1 MDRPMMLTV
10 EEYLFLRRLID
21 GASDV
26 SQVVE
31 EPGQTVKRKA
41 RRKSAYSRAVGIE
54 LRKLNK
60 RYKTKK
66 GVYRKGYDAGRIM
79 KMAHKNMKR
88 GLK

>member
-1 MDRPMMLTV
+1 MLTV

-21 GASDV
+21 GSSDV
-26 SQVVE
+26 AQDVE
-31 EPGQTVKRKA
+31 EPGRTVKRKP
-41 RRKSAYSRAVGIE
+41 RRKSAYSRAVGSE

-79 KMAHKNMKR
+79 KMAHKNVKR

>member
-1 MDRPMMLTV
+1 MLTV

-21 GASDV
+21 GAGDV

-31 EPGQTVKRKA
+31 EQGQTVKKKP
-41 RRKSAYSRAVGIE
+41 RRKSSYSRAVGTE

-79 KMAHKNMKR
+79 KMAHKNVKR
-88 GLK
+88 RLK

>member
-1 MDRPMMLTV
+1 MLTV

-21 GASDV
+21 GTSDV
-26 SQVVE
+26 PPVVE
-31 EPGQTVKRKA
+31 ESREPVRRKA
-41 RRKSAYSRAVGIE
+41 RRKSAYSRAVGTE

-79 KMAHKNMKR
+79 KMAHKNVKR

>member
-1 MDRPMMLTV
+1 MMLTV

-21 GASDV
+21 GSSDV
-26 SQVVE
+26 PEVSQEQQV
-31 EPGQTVKRKA
+31 TRKRKS
-41 RRKSAYSRAVGIE
+41 RRKSAYSRAVGTE

-79 KMAHKNMKR
+79 KMAHKNVKR